1 MLYRIQNFQN
11 FQAIQSNQTI
21 NISTKLIKQLIMKKQ
36 LLFMVLGA
44 TLFGSA
50 ANAQD
55 TIKTTG
61 DAPLVISGSVDTYWK
76 TDFSGHANIPTSFA
90 NENNSVSIGMIDLG
104 LKKSVGNVSFV
115 GELSFGPRGQQE
127 SLPNADPG
135 LVTLPNTSAT
145 GVGYSSYHIQNL
157 YVSYNLTSK
166 FNLTAGYM
174 STFIGYEVISP
185 ASNFN
190 YSTSY
195 LFTNG
200 PFQNA
205 GLKATYTFS
214 DKVSLMAGIFNDYW
228 NVYQSEGKVNTF
240 GAQLTVTPVKN
251 WTAYLN
257 VATGPQSGTE
267 FDLTTAYQITSA
279 FKLGLNAADF
289 TAGQPYGY
297 TGGFSGVALYPQLAV
312 SKVVTLGIRGEYFET
327 KAGSYAT
334 AGPPPG
340 QSVTGVT
347 FTANV
352 KTGPLTLIPEIRFDN
367 SSKADL
373 FTDGGGAYTT
383 GATQFLLAAVYAF

>member
-1 MLYRIQNFQN
+1 MKNKI
-11 FQAIQSNQTI
+11 TI
-21 NISTKLIKQLIMKKQ
+21 LILTITTFTITAK
-36 LLFMVLGA
+36 
-44 TLFGSA
+44 
-50 ANAQD
+50 AQD

-61 DAPLVISGSVDTYWK
+61 DAPLVLAGSVDTHFK

-104 LKKSVGNVSFV
+104 LKKSVGAASFV
-115 GELSFGPRGQQE
+115 GELSFGPRGQQQ
-127 SLPNADPG
+127 SIPNADPG
-135 LVTLPNTSAT
+135 LVTFPNSNTT

-157 YVSYNLTSK
+157 YVSYNVTSA

-174 STFIGYEVISP
+174 ATFIGYEVVSP
-185 ASNFN
+185 AANFN

-214 DKVSLMAGIFNDYW
+214 PAVSLMAGIFNDYW
-228 NVYQSEGKVNTF
+228 NVYQSGGKVNTF
-240 GAQLTVTPVKN
+240 GAQLTVTPIKD

-257 VATGPQSGTE
+257 VVSGSSYGTE

-279 FKLGLNAADF
+279 FKLGLNYADF
-289 TAGQPYGY
+289 SASNGV

-312 SKVVTLGIRGEYFET
+312 SKVVTLGLRGEYFST
-327 KAGSYAT
+327 KSGGFYT

-340 QSVTGVT
+340 ESVTAIT
-347 FTANV
+347 FTANI
-352 KTGPLTLIPEIRFDN
+352 KTGPLTLIPEVRFDN
-367 SSKADL
+367 TSKSDM
-373 FTDGGGAYTT
+373 FVDGAGNYTT
-383 GATQFLLAAVYAF
+383 GASQFVLAAVYAF